1 MRILACLDGLPAYAE
16 YLDRGFA
23 GTLPLPGYD
32 VALDGSVVIFPGEVY
47 CRVAGCGRSQHRF
60 VVPRSLREHVASHGL
75 SVPRVWCGRKQLQVE
90 RGARI
95 WYSDLVAAAM
105 AAEATQSNL

>member
-32 VALDGSVVIFPGEVY
+32 VVCINNPTPYSLSL
-47 CRVAGCGRSQHRF
+47 STNHRN
-60 VVPRSLREHVASHGL
+60 
-75 SVPRVWCGRKQLQVE
+75 QLHRHWTAV
-90 RGARI
+90 
-95 WYSDLVAAAM
+95 S
-105 AAEATQSNL
+105 